1 FQRTT
6 DPDAKPLPVTMSV
19 SAGLPATAVVG
30 ARLVITGT
38 GEGCSGRSMPVLSN
52 VAVTAALAFIVQEHV
67 PVPLQAPLQPM
78 NVEPDA
84 AVAVSVIDVPMGT
97 AALQVAPQEIPA
109 GSSTR
114 RARRWGRPRRRRS
127 ARGSWCRR
135 WQRSSRYR
143 RRSRPSSDGTGRRH

>member
-84 AVAVSVIDVPMGT
+84 AVAVSVIEVPMGT

-109 GSSTR
+109 GLLETVPAPVPVVDTESAAVGTATPAPLSTR
-114 RARRWGRPRRRRS
+114 VVVSPLA
-127 ARGSWCRR
+127 
-135 WQRSSRYR
+135 
-143 RRSRPSSDGTGRRH
+143 TKF